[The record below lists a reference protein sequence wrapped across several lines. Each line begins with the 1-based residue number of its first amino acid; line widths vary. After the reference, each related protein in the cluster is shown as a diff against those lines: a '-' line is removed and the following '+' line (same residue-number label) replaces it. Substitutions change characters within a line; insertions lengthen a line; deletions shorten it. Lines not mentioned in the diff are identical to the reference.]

1 MKNLRSG
8 MFTGCSALATVAGC
22 DGISSIES
30 GAFDH
35 CISLSSIGS
44 GDNEVGNYNTEPVA
58 VYEGAFYGCSSL
70 QAVCF
75 RNGCGLMTNAFYGCT
90 SLEAVSAASMNI
102 NYITRGDG
110 IFQECRSLQRLC
122 LPDDADASPYMVI
135 GSPGPWSFGN
145 CSALTTVL
153 DFFDAY
159 QVHEHAFDGCASI
172 PAVQLPNAMTIGQ
185 YAFNGCAGMYY
196 CDAPA
201 VRTISG
207 HAFENCS
214 GMYCCAAPLAQTID
228 GYAFAGCG
236 SLTSMF
242 GSNGEEDVHGAD
254 LYCSKYIGEHAF
266 EGAGLTSV
274 NAKWCAYVGDAAFKN
289 CAGLQTANF
298 SLYDVDGHPNAE
310 NGSRDY
316 WRVWIGD
323 EAFAGCSQ
331 LTDFYAPKARR
342 IGSGA
347 LSGTSVECFFNYEDE
362 CPNEM
367 QSAGGDQ
374 FDSENYNLDHVQLR
388 TSYPSTLEDLRYTSN
403 GDFWGM
409 RNDARIIGS
418 YFPTGG
424 DSSYTVG
431 YAKQH
436 DVGPET
442 WLRAASEKYCEVSA
456 WMHLG
461 IPSAALP
468 VLSSQFVGNPAVEN
482 DYYQYVNYIEIL
494 RRQYGEYYMDH
505 RRGHGAPMWKYH
517 PRYDGYT
524 MDEYKAYNIPAIY
537 QAKKGMLYDSYDT
550 EEESIEH
557 VYPQI

>member
-1 MKNLRSG
+1 MNNLRSG

-44 GDNEVGNYNTEPVA
+44 GDNEVGYVEAPVA

-75 RNGCGLMTNAFYGCT
+75 RGGCGLMTNAFYGCT
-90 SLEAVSAASMNI
+90 SLEAVSAASMDI

-122 LPDDADASPYMVI
+122 LPGDTGASPYMI
-135 GSPGPWSFGN
+135 HGSPGPWSFGN

-153 DFFDAY
+153 DFDAY

-172 PAVQLPNAMTIGQ
+172 PAVQLPNAMVIGQ
-185 YAFNGCAGMYY
+185 YAFSGCAGL
-196 CDAPA
+196 
-201 VRTISG
+201 
-207 HAFENCS
+207 
-214 GMYCCAAPLAQTID
+214 YCCAAPLVQTISS
-228 GYAFAGCG
+228 YAFAGCG
-236 SLTSMF
+236 QLTSMF

-254 LYCSKYIGEHAF
+254 LYCSKYIGAHAF

-289 CAGLQTANF
+289 CAGLQAANF

-310 NGSRDY
+310 TGSQDY

-323 EAFAGCSQ
+323 EAFAGCGY
-331 LTDFYAPKARR
+331 LTDFYAPKARH
-342 IGSGA
+342 IGRGA
-347 LSGTSVECFFNYEDE
+347 LSGTNAQCCFNYCDE
-362 CPNEM
+362 CPQEM
-367 QSAGGDQ
+367 ADAGGHQLDG
-374 FDSENYNLDHVQLR
+374 DEYLDHVQLR
-388 TSYPSTLEDLRYTSN
+388 TPYPATLEELRYRSN

-409 RNDARIIGS
+409 RNDAHIIGS

-468 VLSSQFVGNPAVEN
+468 VLGPLFTENPAVEY
-482 DYYQYVNYIEIL
+482 DYYQYVNYIEL
-494 RRQYGEYYMDH
+494 LQQRYGENFMDH

-550 EEESIEH
+550 EESIER
-557 VYPQI
+557 VYPQT